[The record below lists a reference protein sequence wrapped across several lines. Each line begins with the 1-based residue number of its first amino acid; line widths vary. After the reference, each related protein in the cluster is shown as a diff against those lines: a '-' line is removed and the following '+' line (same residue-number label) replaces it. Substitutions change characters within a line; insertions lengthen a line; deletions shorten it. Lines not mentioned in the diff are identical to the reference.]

1 MTHNETSPSRTGLSR
16 QTLGMGLGFIGIAIF
31 GGTLPATRLA
41 VEGLDPFFI
50 TAGRAAASGLLS
62 AALLL
67 MLRRRWP
74 SMRQIRTM
82 LICIV
87 TIVFGFPGLMALA
100 MLTVPAAH
108 GGVVLGI
115 LPLTTA
121 AAASVILG
129 ERPSL
134 RFWLLAGLGTTVV
147 VAFALR
153 DSGGEIAI
161 GDVYLFLAAIST
173 SIGYVFSADLSHEM
187 PGWEVIS
194 WILVLALPLTLPL
207 AIWLWPTNPGAV
219 PTAAWVAFAYVSVFS
234 MFIGFFAWNAGLV
247 MGGVARV
254 SQVQLLQTFVTLGL
268 SAVIN
273 GEHVGPSTIA
283 VAALVVAI
291 VAAGRNARIA
301 QKVPEAA

>member
-1 MTHNETSPSRTGLSR
+1 MIHRESSSPRTGPSR
-16 QTLGMGLGFIGIAIF
+16 QTVGMGLGLIGMAIF

-41 VEGLDPFFI
+41 VAGLDPLFI
-50 TAGRAAASGLLS
+50 TVGRAAASGLLS

-74 SMRQIRTM
+74 SLRQIRTM
-82 LICIV
+82 LICVV
-87 TIVFGFPGLMALA
+87 TLVFGFPGLMALA
-100 MLTVPAAH
+100 MLTVPASH

-121 AAASVILG
+121 AAASIILG

-134 RFWLLAGLGTTVV
+134 SFWSLAGLGTMVV
-147 VAFALR
+147 VVFALH

-161 GDVYLFLAAIST
+161 GDIYLFLAAIST

-194 WILVLALPLTLPL
+194 WILMLALPLTLPL
-207 AIWLWPTNPGAV
+207 TIWLWPANPGAV
-219 PTAAWVAFAYVSVFS
+219 PVAAWVAFAYVSVFS

-273 GEHVGPSTIA
+273 GEHIGPSTIA

-291 VAAGRNARIA
+291 VAAGRYARIA
-301 QKVPEAA
+301 RKIPEAG

>member
-1 MTHNETSPSRTGLSR
+1 MTRSETPSPARMSR

-62 AALLL
+62 ATLLL

-74 SMRQIRTM
+74 SARQIRTM

-100 MLTVPAAH
+100 MLTVPASH
-108 GGVVLGI
+108 GGIVLGI

-121 AAASVILG
+121 AAASAVLG

-147 VAFALR
+147 VVFALR
-153 DSGGEIAI
+153 ENGGEIAI

-207 AIWLWPTNPGAV
+207 AIWLWPANPGAV
-219 PTAAWVAFAYVSVFS
+219 PAAAWVAFAYVSVFS
-234 MFIGFFAWNAGLV
+234 MFVGFFAWNAGLV

-301 QKVPEAA
+301 QKVPEAV

>member
-1 MTHNETSPSRTGLSR
+1 
-16 QTLGMGLGFIGIAIF
+16 MGLGFIGIAIF

-74 SMRQIRTM
+74 NMRQIRTM

-100 MLTVPAAH
+100 MLTVPASH

-161 GDVYLFLAAIST
+161 GDIYLFLAAIST

-207 AIWLWPTNPGAV
+207 AIWLWPADPGAV

-234 MFIGFFAWNAGLV
+234 MFVGFFAWNAGLV

-291 VAAGRNARIA
+291 VAAGRNARITR
-301 QKVPEAA
+301 KVPEAV

>member
-1 MTHNETSPSRTGLSR
+1 
-16 QTLGMGLGFIGIAIF
+16 
-31 GGTLPATRLA
+31 
-41 VEGLDPFFI
+41 
-50 TAGRAAASGLLS
+50 
-62 AALLL
+62 
-67 MLRRRWP
+67 
-74 SMRQIRTM
+74 MRQIRTM

-87 TIVFGFPGLMALA
+87 TLVLGFPGLMALA
-100 MLTVPAAH
+100 MLTVPASH

-147 VAFALR
+147 VVFALR

-219 PTAAWVAFAYVSVFS
+219 STAAWVAFAYVSVFS
-234 MFIGFFAWNAGLV
+234 MFVGFFAWNAGLV

-291 VAAGRNARIA
+291 VAAGRNAHIA
-301 QKVPEAA
+301 QKVPEAG

>member
-1 MTHNETSPSRTGLSR
+1 MTHGETSPPQTGLSR

-50 TAGRAAASGLLS
+50 TTGRAAASGLLS

-67 MLRRRWP
+67 MLRRRRP
-74 SMRQIRTM
+74 NMRQIRTM

-100 MLTVPAAH
+100 MLTVPASH

-161 GDVYLFLAAIST
+161 GDIYLFLAAIST

-207 AIWLWPTNPGAV
+207 AIWLWPANPGAV

-234 MFIGFFAWNAGLV
+234 MFVGFFAWNAGLV

-301 QKVPEAA
+301 QKVPEAV

>member
-1 MTHNETSPSRTGLSR
+1 MNHSETSPARMSR

-50 TAGRAAASGLLS
+50 TVGRASASGLLS

-67 MLRRRWP
+67 ILRRHWP

-87 TIVFGFPGLMALA
+87 TLVLGFPGLMALA

-121 AAASVILG
+121 AAASMILG

-147 VAFALR
+147 VAFALH

-219 PTAAWVAFAYVSVFS
+219 PAAAWVAFAYVSVFS
-234 MFIGFFAWNAGLV
+234 MFVGFFAWNAGLV

-291 VAAGRNARIA
+291 VAAGRNARIT
-301 QKVPEAA
+301 QKVPAG

>member
-1 MTHNETSPSRTGLSR
+1 MSADDHTPSRTGLSR
-16 QTLGMGLGFIGIAIF
+16 QTLGMGLGFIGISIF
-31 GGTLPATRLA
+31 GATLPATRLA
-41 VEGLDPFFI
+41 VAGLDPFFI
-50 TAGRAAASGLLS
+50 TTGRAAASGLLA
-62 AALLL
+62 AALLVL
-67 MLRRRWP
+67 LRRRWP
-74 SMRQIRTM
+74 GARQIRM
-82 LICIV
+82 MVLCII
-87 TIVFGFPGLMALA
+87 TLVFGFPGLMALA
-100 MLTVPAAH
+100 MVTVPASH

-121 AAASVILG
+121 AAASLILG

-134 RFWLLAGLGTTVV
+134 RFWLLAVLGTTVV

-153 DSGGEIAI
+153 DSGGTIAI
-161 GDVYLFLAAIST
+161 GDVYLFLAAVST
-173 SIGYVFSADLSHEM
+173 SIGYVFSADLSREM

-194 WILVLALPLTLPL
+194 WILALALPVTLPL
-207 AIWLWPTNPGAV
+207 AVWLWPANPGAV
-219 PTAAWVAFAYVSVFS
+219 PASAWVAFAYVSVFS

-273 GEHVGPSTIA
+273 GEHVGPSTLA

-291 VAAGRNARIA
+291 VAAGRNARIT
-301 QKVPEAA
+301 QKVPEAG

>member
-1 MTHNETSPSRTGLSR
+1 MSADEHAPSRTGLSR

-41 VEGLDPFFI
+41 VTSLDPFFI
-50 TAGRAAASGLLS
+50 TVGRAAASGLLS

-67 MLRRRWP
+67 VLRRRWP
-74 SMRQIRTM
+74 NARQIRTM
-82 LICIV
+82 MICIV

-121 AAASVILG
+121 AAASLILG
-129 ERPSL
+129 ERPSV
-134 RFWLLAGLGTTVV
+134 RFWLLAVLGTTVV

-153 DSGGEIAI
+153 DSGGGIAI

-207 AIWLWPTNPGAV
+207 AIWLWPANPGAV
-219 PTAAWVAFAYVSVFS
+219 STGAWIAFAYVSVFS
-234 MFIGFFAWNAGLV
+234 MFVGFFAWNAGLV

-268 SAVIN
+268 SAVVN

-301 QKVPEAA
+301 QKVPEAG

>member
-1 MTHNETSPSRTGLSR
+1 MSADENAPPRTGLSR

-41 VEGLDPFFI
+41 VTSLDPFFI
-50 TAGRAAASGLLS
+50 TVGRAAASGLLS

-67 MLRRRWP
+67 VLRRRWP
-74 SMRQIRTM
+74 NARQIRTM
-82 LICIV
+82 MICIV

-121 AAASVILG
+121 AAASLILG

-134 RFWLLAGLGTTVV
+134 RFWLLAVLGTTVV

-153 DSGGEIAI
+153 DSGGSIAI

-207 AIWLWPTNPGAV
+207 AIWLWPANPGAV
-219 PTAAWVAFAYVSVFS
+219 STGAWIAFAYVSVFS
-234 MFIGFFAWNAGLV
+234 MFVGFFAWNAGLV

-268 SAVIN
+268 SAAVN

-301 QKVPEAA
+301 QKVPEAG

>member
-1 MTHNETSPSRTGLSR
+1 MNHSETSPARMSR

-50 TAGRAAASGLLS
+50 TVGRASASGLLS

-67 MLRRRWP
+67 ILRRHWP

-87 TIVFGFPGLMALA
+87 TLVLGFPGLMALA

-121 AAASVILG
+121 AAASMILG

-147 VAFALR
+147 VAFALH

-219 PTAAWVAFAYVSVFS
+219 PAAAWVAFAYVSVFS
-234 MFIGFFAWNAGLV
+234 MFVGFFAWNAGLV

-273 GEHVGPSTIA
+273 DEHVGPSTIA

-291 VAAGRNARIA
+291 VAAGRNARIT
-301 QKVPEAA
+301 QKVPAG

>member
-1 MTHNETSPSRTGLSR
+1 MNHSETSPARMSR

-50 TAGRAAASGLLS
+50 TVGRASASGLLS

-67 MLRRRWP
+67 ILRRHWP

-87 TIVFGFPGLMALA
+87 TLVLGFPGLMALA

-121 AAASVILG
+121 AAASMILG

-147 VAFALR
+147 VAFALH

-219 PTAAWVAFAYVSVFS
+219 PAAAWVAFAYVSVFS
-234 MFIGFFAWNAGLV
+234 MFVGFFAWNAGLV

-291 VAAGRNARIA
+291 VAAGRNARIT
-301 QKVPEAA
+301 QKIPAG

>member
-1 MTHNETSPSRTGLSR
+1 MNFPDRTPSSTRLSP
-16 QTLGMGLGFIGIAIF
+16 QTIGMGLGFIGITIF

-41 VEGLDPFFI
+41 VSGLDPFFI
-50 TAGRAAASGLLS
+50 TVGRAAASGLLS
-62 AALLL
+62 GALLL
-67 MLRRRWP
+67 LLRRRWP
-74 SMRQIRTM
+74 SARQIRTM
-82 LICIV
+82 IVCIA
-87 TIVFGFPGLMALA
+87 TLVFGFPGLMALS
-100 MLTVPAAH
+100 MQTIPASH

-121 AAASVILG
+121 VAASLILG

-134 RFWLLAGLGTTVV
+134 RFWLLASLGTVVV

-161 GDVYLFLAAIST
+161 GDIYLFLAAIAT

-207 AIWLWPTNPGAV
+207 AIWLWPADPAAV
-219 PTAAWVAFAYVSVFS
+219 PASAWIAFAYVSVFS

-247 MGGVARV
+247 IGGVARV
-254 SQVQLLQTFVTLGL
+254 SQVQLLQTFITLGL
-268 SAVIN
+268 SAIIN

-291 VAAGRNARIA
+291 VAAGRNARITR
-301 QKVPEAA
+301 KVPEAG

>member
-1 MTHNETSPSRTGLSR
+1 
-16 QTLGMGLGFIGIAIF
+16 
-31 GGTLPATRLA
+31 
-41 VEGLDPFFI
+41 
-50 TAGRAAASGLLS
+50 
-62 AALLL
+62 
-67 MLRRRWP
+67 
-74 SMRQIRTM
+74 
-82 LICIV
+82 
-87 TIVFGFPGLMALA
+87 
-100 MLTVPAAH
+100 VPASH

-121 AAASVILG
+121 AAASIILG

-134 RFWLLAGLGTTVV
+134 SFWSLAGLGTMVV
-147 VAFALR
+147 VVFALH

-161 GDVYLFLAAIST
+161 GDIYLFLAAIST

-194 WILVLALPLTLPL
+194 WILMLALPLTLPL
-207 AIWLWPTNPGAV
+207 TIWLWPANPGAV
-219 PTAAWVAFAYVSVFS
+219 PVAAWVAFAYVSVFS

-273 GEHVGPSTIA
+273 GEHIGPSTIA

-291 VAAGRNARIA
+291 VAAGRYARIA
-301 QKVPEAA
+301 RKIPEAG

>member
-1 MTHNETSPSRTGLSR
+1 MNHSETSPARMSR

-50 TAGRAAASGLLS
+50 TVGRASASGLLS

-67 MLRRRWP
+67 ILRRHWP

-87 TIVFGFPGLMALA
+87 TLVLGFPGLMALA

-121 AAASVILG
+121 AAASMILG

-147 VAFALR
+147 VAFALH

-219 PTAAWVAFAYVSVFS
+219 PAAAWVAFAYVSVFS
-234 MFIGFFAWNAGLV
+234 MFVGFFAWNAGLV

-291 VAAGRNARIA
+291 VAAGRNARIT
-301 QKVPEAA
+301 QRVPTG

>member
-1 MTHNETSPSRTGLSR
+1 MTRGETPSSPARVSR

-50 TAGRAAASGLLS
+50 TVGRAAASGLLS

-67 MLRRRWP
+67 ILRRRWP
-74 SMRQIRTM
+74 SARQIRTM

-87 TIVFGFPGLMALA
+87 TLVLGFPGLMALA
-100 MLTVPAAH
+100 MLTVPASH

-147 VAFALR
+147 VVFALH

-207 AIWLWPTNPGAV
+207 AIWLWPANPAAV
-219 PTAAWVAFAYVSVFS
+219 PSAAWVAFAYVSVFS
-234 MFIGFFAWNAGLV
+234 MFVGFFAWNAGLV

-301 QKVPEAA
+301 QKVPAG

>member
-1 MTHNETSPSRTGLSR
+1 MTRNETPPSPARVSR

-50 TAGRAAASGLLS
+50 TVGRASASGLLS

-67 MLRRRWP
+67 ILRRHWP
-74 SMRQIRTM
+74 SMRQVRTM

-87 TIVFGFPGLMALA
+87 TLVLGFPGLMALA
-100 MLTVPAAH
+100 MLTVPASH

-121 AAASVILG
+121 AAASLILG

-147 VAFALR
+147 VVFALR
-153 DSGGEIAI
+153 DNGGEIAI

-173 SIGYVFSADLSHEM
+173 SIGYVFSADLSREM

-207 AIWLWPTNPGAV
+207 AIWLWPANPGAV
-219 PTAAWVAFAYVSVFS
+219 PAAAWVAFAYVSVFS
-234 MFIGFFAWNAGLV
+234 MFVGFFAWNAGLV

-291 VAAGRNARIA
+291 VAAGRNARIT
-301 QKVPEAA
+301 QKVPEAG

>member
-219 PTAAWVAFAYVSVFS
+219 PTAAWVAFAYVSIFS
-234 MFIGFFAWNAGLV
+234 MFVGFFAWNAGLV

-291 VAAGRNARIA
+291 VAAGRNARIT
-301 QKVPEAA
+301 QKVPEAV

>member
-1 MTHNETSPSRTGLSR
+1 MTHGETSPPQTGLSR

-50 TAGRAAASGLLS
+50 TTGRAAASGLLS

-74 SMRQIRTM
+74 NIRQIRTM

-100 MLTVPAAH
+100 MLTVPASH

-161 GDVYLFLAAIST
+161 GDIYLFLAAIST

-207 AIWLWPTNPGAV
+207 AIWLWPANPGAV

-234 MFIGFFAWNAGLV
+234 MFVGFFAWNAGLV

-301 QKVPEAA
+301 RKVPEAV

>member
-1 MTHNETSPSRTGLSR
+1 MSADDHTPSRTGLSR
-16 QTLGMGLGFIGIAIF
+16 QTLGMGLGFIGISIF
-31 GGTLPATRLA
+31 GATLPATRLA
-41 VEGLDPFFI
+41 VAGLDPFFI
-50 TAGRAAASGLLS
+50 TTGRAAASGLLA
-62 AALLL
+62 AALLVL
-67 MLRRRWP
+67 LRRRWP
-74 SMRQIRTM
+74 GARQIRM
-82 LICIV
+82 MVLCII
-87 TIVFGFPGLMALA
+87 TLVFGFPGLMALA
-100 MLTVPAAH
+100 MVTVPASH

-121 AAASVILG
+121 AAASLILG

-134 RFWLLAGLGTTVV
+134 RFWLLAILGTTVV

-153 DSGGEIAI
+153 DSGGTIAI
-161 GDVYLFLAAIST
+161 GDVYLFLAAVST
-173 SIGYVFSADLSHEM
+173 SIGYVFSADLSREM

-194 WILVLALPLTLPL
+194 WILALALPVTLPL
-207 AIWLWPTNPGAV
+207 AVWLWPANPGAV
-219 PTAAWVAFAYVSVFS
+219 PASAWVAFAYVSVFS

-273 GEHVGPSTIA
+273 GEHVGPSTLA

-291 VAAGRNARIA
+291 VAAGRNARIT
-301 QKVPEAA
+301 QKVPEAG

>member
-1 MTHNETSPSRTGLSR
+1 MNHNETSPARMSR

-50 TAGRAAASGLLS
+50 TVGRASASGLLS

-67 MLRRRWP
+67 ILRRHWP

-87 TIVFGFPGLMALA
+87 TLVLGFPGLMALA

-121 AAASVILG
+121 AAASMILG

-147 VAFALR
+147 VAFALH

-219 PTAAWVAFAYVSVFS
+219 PAAAWVAFAYVSVFS
-234 MFIGFFAWNAGLV
+234 MFVGFFAWNAGLV

-291 VAAGRNARIA
+291 VAAGRNARIT
-301 QKVPEAA
+301 QKIPAG

>member
-1 MTHNETSPSRTGLSR
+1 MSADENAPPRTGLSR

-41 VEGLDPFFI
+41 VTSLDPFFI
-50 TAGRAAASGLLS
+50 TVGRAAASGLLS

-67 MLRRRWP
+67 VLRRRWP
-74 SMRQIRTM
+74 NARQIRTM
-82 LICIV
+82 MICIV

-121 AAASVILG
+121 AAASLILG
-129 ERPSL
+129 ERPSV
-134 RFWLLAGLGTTVV
+134 RFWLLAVLGTTVV

-153 DSGGEIAI
+153 DSGGGIAI

-207 AIWLWPTNPGAV
+207 AIWLWPANPGAV
-219 PTAAWVAFAYVSVFS
+219 STGAWIAFAYVSVFS
-234 MFIGFFAWNAGLV
+234 MFVGFFAWNAGLV

-268 SAVIN
+268 SAVVN

-301 QKVPEAA
+301 QKVPEAG

>member
-1 MTHNETSPSRTGLSR
+1 MTRGETPSSPARVSR

-50 TAGRAAASGLLS
+50 TVGRAAASGLLS

-67 MLRRRWP
+67 ILRRRWP
-74 SMRQIRTM
+74 SARRIRTM

-87 TIVFGFPGLMALA
+87 TLVLGFPGLMALA
-100 MLTVPAAH
+100 MLTVPASH

-147 VAFALR
+147 VVFALH

-207 AIWLWPTNPGAV
+207 AIWLWPANPAAV
-219 PTAAWVAFAYVSVFS
+219 PSAAWVAFAYVSVFS
-234 MFIGFFAWNAGLV
+234 MFVGFFAWNAGLV

-301 QKVPEAA
+301 QKVPEAG

>member
-50 TAGRAAASGLLS
+50 TAGRAAASGLVS

-234 MFIGFFAWNAGLV
+234 MFVGFFAWNAGLV

>member
-234 MFIGFFAWNAGLV
+234 MFVGFFAWNAGLV

-268 SAVIN
+268 SAIIN

-291 VAAGRNARIA
+291 VAAGRNARIT
-301 QKVPEAA
+301 QKVPEAV

>member
-1 MTHNETSPSRTGLSR
+1 
-16 QTLGMGLGFIGIAIF
+16 MGLGFIGIAIF

-41 VEGLDPFFI
+41 VTSLDPFFI

-234 MFIGFFAWNAGLV
+234 MFVGFFAWNAGLV

-291 VAAGRNARIA
+291 VAAGRNARIT
-301 QKVPEAA
+301 QKVPEAV

>member
-234 MFIGFFAWNAGLV
+234 MFVGFFAWNAGLV

-301 QKVPEAA
+301 QKV

>member
-1 MTHNETSPSRTGLSR
+1 MTSGETPSAPGRVSR

-50 TAGRAAASGLLS
+50 TVGRAAASGLLS

-67 MLRRRWP
+67 ILRRRWP
-74 SMRQIRTM
+74 GMRQIRTM
-82 LICIV
+82 LICILTLV
-87 TIVFGFPGLMALA
+87 LGFPGLMALA
-100 MLTVPAAH
+100 MLTVPASH

-121 AAASVILG
+121 AAASLILG

-147 VAFALR
+147 VVFALR
-153 DSGGEIAI
+153 DNGGEIAI

-173 SIGYVFSADLSHEM
+173 SIGYVFSADLSREM

-207 AIWLWPTNPGAV
+207 AIWLWPANPGAV

-234 MFIGFFAWNAGLV
+234 MFVGFFAWNAGLV

-291 VAAGRNARIA
+291 VAAGRNARIT
-301 QKVPEAA
+301 QKVPEAG

>member
-1 MTHNETSPSRTGLSR
+1 
-16 QTLGMGLGFIGIAIF
+16 
-31 GGTLPATRLA
+31 

-50 TAGRAAASGLLS
+50 TVGRAAASGLLS

-67 MLRRRWP
+67 ILRRRWP
-74 SMRQIRTM
+74 SARQIRTM

-87 TIVFGFPGLMALA
+87 TLVLGFPGLMALA
-100 MLTVPAAH
+100 MLTVPASH

-147 VAFALR
+147 VVFALH

-207 AIWLWPTNPGAV
+207 AIWLWPANPAAV
-219 PTAAWVAFAYVSVFS
+219 PSAAWVAFAYVSVFS
-234 MFIGFFAWNAGLV
+234 MFVGFFAWNAGLV

-301 QKVPEAA
+301 QKVPEAG

>member
-234 MFIGFFAWNAGLV
+234 MFVGFFAWNAGLV